1 MEKVENGLAS
11 ITARDISNSLKD
23 DFLKVI
29 GRQKMK
35 IKDAMTVFMEA
46 SVLYPDT
53 IPELLTKVNAYS
65 IMAKRNDYSD
75 KDKIA
80 IFDLD
85 TQYRQLTDAM
95 RNAKNETVK
104 KDFENRRDKVV
115 EQKKLITNKYA

>member
-11 ITARDISNSLKD
+11 ITARDISSSLKD
-23 DFLKVI
+23 DFVKVI
-29 GRQKMK
+29 GRQKMN
-35 IKDAMTVFMEA
+35 IKDAMIVFMEA